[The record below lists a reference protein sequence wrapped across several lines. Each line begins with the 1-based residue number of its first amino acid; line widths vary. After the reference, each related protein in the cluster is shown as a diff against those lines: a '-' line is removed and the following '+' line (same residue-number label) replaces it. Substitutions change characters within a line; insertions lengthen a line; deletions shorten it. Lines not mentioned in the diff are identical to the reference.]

1 MAFLLVKLST
11 IRFSSLSGLSG
22 NSTNLFVVKL
32 LMILFLLLTNL
43 VVNVVSLYDELL
55 LSHNPMMV
63 CCGVMLSDKDLLM
76 VLVI

>member
-11 IRFSSLSGLSG
+11 IRFSSLPGLSG

-43 VVNVVSLYDELL
+43 VVVSLYDELL